1 MSIYSILS
9 PVRSTK
15 IFFYDG
21 SFIEIEDYGII
32 KSKKDYI
39 EYMDKIKL
47 SKIKSA
53 RKWKFKIIKI
63 LFFIYT

>member
-1 MSIYSILS
+1 
-9 PVRSTK
+9 VRSTK

-53 RKWKFKIIKI
+53 RK
-63 LFFIYT
+63 